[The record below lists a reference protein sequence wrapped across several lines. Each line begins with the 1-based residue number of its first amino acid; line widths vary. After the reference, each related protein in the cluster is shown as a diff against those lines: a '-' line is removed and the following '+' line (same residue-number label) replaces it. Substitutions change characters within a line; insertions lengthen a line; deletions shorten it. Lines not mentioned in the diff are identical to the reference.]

1 MIIEY
6 RNIEGE
12 FRSNSLLTLTVK
24 GLVEF
29 DTNGVKS
36 FWKNCMAFLTDQVS

>member
-6 RNIEGE
+6 RKAERE

-24 GLVEF
+24 GLVEL
-29 DTNGVKS
+29 DNNRVKS
-36 FWKNCMAFLTDQVS
+36 FWKNCMAFLTDQGS

>member
-12 FRSNSLLTLTVK
+12 FRSYSLLTLTVK
-24 GLVEF
+24 GLVEL
-29 DTNGVKS
+29 DNNRVKS